1 MREITVA
8 TFLMQTMEDS
18 GFRLPKKY
26 IKEALEVERKQME
39 DAWYNG
45 YQKAKDDIICDTFST
60 FDKYYNET
68 YSK

>member
-1 MREITVA
+1 MKEITVA
-8 TFLMQTMEDS
+8 AFLMQTMEDN